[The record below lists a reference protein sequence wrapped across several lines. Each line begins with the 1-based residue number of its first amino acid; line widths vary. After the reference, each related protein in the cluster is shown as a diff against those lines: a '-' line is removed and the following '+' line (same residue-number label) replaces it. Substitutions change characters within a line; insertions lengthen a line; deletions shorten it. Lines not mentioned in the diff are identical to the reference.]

1 VILFL
6 LAAASAAQ
14 TPHAETSRF
23 QACAALVRADPE
35 QALSQANEWRVR
47 SGGLAARQCLG
58 LAYAALERWPSAAT
72 VFEQAAREAA
82 QSADPRV
89 AELWAQSGNA
99 WLAAEQPEQALHAF
113 DAALAVPGLAG
124 AARGAVHLD
133 RARAMVDLGDDQ
145 GARTDIDR
153 ALTLAPSDSFALY
166 LSAALARRTGSLD
179 RAAADISRALE
190 LAPAEPEFLLLA
202 GTIAGL
208 GGDIAAARDFYE
220 LAAAG
225 PDSPAA
231 AAARAA
237 LRNGENAPVAEPQP
251 R

>member
-6 LAAASAAQ
+6 LVAAAAAQ
-14 TPHAETSRF
+14 APDAEASRF
-23 QACAALVRADPE
+23 QSCAALVRADPE
-35 QALSQANEWRVR
+35 QALSQANEWRIR
-47 SGGLAARQCLG
+47 GGGLAARQCLG

-99 WLAAEQPEQALHAF
+99 WLAAEQPENALKTF

-133 RARAMVDLGDDQ
+133 RARAMVDRGEDQ
-145 GARTDIDR
+145 GARTDLDR
-153 ALTLAPSDSFALY
+153 ALALAPADPFAWY
-166 LSAALARRTGSLD
+166 LSAALARRMGSLD

-190 LAPAEPEFLLLA
+190 LAPADPDFLLLA

-208 GGDIAAARDFYE
+208 GGDTATARGYYE
-220 LAAAG
+220 RAAAG
-225 PDSPAA
+225 PDTPAS

-237 LRNGENAPVAEPQP
+237 LRNDENTPSDEAQP